1 MTDATYEITW
11 PLDEPFFVGGGAV
24 TPEETG
30 LPISVNG
37 RGYLVDLSDNL
48 GYYYRFRQTAVNL
61 LNTQQAQSGGEQVQ
75 VPPEVWR
82 RSVETWN
89 GGAGQ
94 SQYDRES
101 SLPSRFRSSRGV
113 DVWEPW
119 QLSLLHST
127 SQLHTLPAGTSFLER
142 VGTSRTVAGAGVDLF
157 WWGTDFTLAPSH
169 DVAAAAILD
178 VCTDGA
184 ALYTLCSDG
193 KVYRWTA
200 PGTSSVFAT
209 GVSVVAGRMLLR
221 YLKGYLVVAS
231 GSSLYDVSTG
241 TPALIY
247 AHPLAGYTWRDA
259 CEGAN
264 AAYLLG
270 GQGDRW
276 QVHAM
281 QPTDD
286 ATTFNPP
293 SPAGP
298 IPDGEVG
305 QAIGTY
311 LGYILVGTQT
321 GWRFGS
327 ADAGGLS
334 VTFGRLVDEGASVRC
349 FEGQDRFVWYGRDGV
364 SADSPA
370 GLGRTDLSVF
380 TSPLTPAYAADL
392 ESDQNTGTVR
402 RVRTAGLST
411 NGLGQRLF
419 TIDGVGVY
427 LEQDTLVPT
436 GFLRSGAISM
446 NTSDP
451 KQGLYAQV
459 YFEPL
464 AGSVALSGYYDS
476 SDTPVDLTTS
486 AAAGLVSAGK
496 VGLKESFNTFEARLA
511 LTRSAD
517 DPTVGPTVTRF
528 EVRVLPIAGRST
540 EFRIPIVIAQ
550 QIEWYGTVQIRNPE
564 QDVAWLRALT
574 DSRAQFP
581 FRIGD
586 LRYTLY
592 AYDFAW
598 LADKLDQTGQ
608 TLQGTFVLIAREV
621 S

>member
-1 MTDATYEITW
+1 MTDVTYEVTW
-11 PLDEPFFVGGGAV
+11 PYDEPFFVGAGQVEA
-24 TPEETG
+24 EEVG

-37 RGYLVDLSDNL
+37 RGFLVDLSETL
-48 GYYYRFRQTAVNL
+48 GYYYRYRQTSVNL
-61 LNTQQAQSGGEQVQ
+61 LNTQQAQSGGDQAQ
-75 VPPEVWR
+75 TPPEVWR
-82 RSVETWN
+82 RSIETWD

-94 SQYDRES
+94 SQYDREAS
-101 SLPSRFRSSRGV
+101 QPTRFRTSRNV

-119 QLSLLHST
+119 QLSLLHT
-127 SQLHTLPAGTSFLER
+127 TTLLHTLPAGVSYLER
-142 VGTSRTVAGAGVDLF
+142 VGTSRLVAAAGVDLF
-157 WWGTDFTLAPSH
+157 WWGTDYTAVPTH
-169 DVAAAAILD
+169 DVSAASILD

-241 TPALIY
+241 TPALVY
-247 AHPLAGYTWRDA
+247 THPLAAYTWRDA

-281 QPTDD
+281 QPADD
-286 ATTFNPP
+286 GTTFNPP

-305 QAIGTY
+305 QCLDSY
-311 LGYILVGTQT
+311 LGYLFVGTQT
-321 GWRFGS
+321 GWRFGATDNS
-327 ADAGGLS
+327 GLS
-334 VTFGRLVDEGASVRC
+334 VNFGRLVDDGASVHC

-370 GLGRTDLSVF
+370 GLGRAALNTF
-380 TSPLTPAYAADL
+380 TSPLTPAYASDI

-402 RVRTAGLST
+402 RVKTVGLST
-411 NGLGQRLF
+411 AGVGQRVF
-419 TIDGVGVY
+419 TVDGVGVY
-427 LEQDTLVPT
+427 LESANLAPT
-436 GFLRSGAISM
+436 GWLRTGVVSM

-451 KQGLYAQV
+451 KQGLYAQL
-459 YFEPL
+459 YYDPL
-464 AGSVALSGYYDS
+464 HGSVDLDAYYDRS
-476 SDTPVDLTTS
+476 ETPVDLVLS
-486 AAAGLVSAGK
+486 VVGGAIASGK
-496 VGLKESFNTFEARLA
+496 VSVAKEFNTFEARFTLA
-511 LTRSAD
+511 RDTT
-517 DPTVGPTVTRF
+517 DPTAGPTVTRF
-528 EVRVLPIAGRST
+528 ELRVLPVAGRST
-540 EFRIPIVIAQ
+540 EFRIPIVITELLTWGGVSQARRPA
-550 QIEWYGTVQIRNPE
+550 E
-564 QDVAWLRALT
+564 DVAWLRNLT
-574 DSRAQFP
+574 DTRVP
-581 FRIGD
+581 FVYRIGK
-586 LRYTLY
+586 LRYQVY

-598 LADKLDQTGQ
+598 LPDKQDDITQD
-608 TLQGTFVLIAREV
+608 LQGTFVLIARELG
-621 S
+621 